1 MRKME
6 TNKVEDELNLNSW
19 LTLLLTQRVRQSI
32 EQKER

>member
-1 MRKME
+1 ME